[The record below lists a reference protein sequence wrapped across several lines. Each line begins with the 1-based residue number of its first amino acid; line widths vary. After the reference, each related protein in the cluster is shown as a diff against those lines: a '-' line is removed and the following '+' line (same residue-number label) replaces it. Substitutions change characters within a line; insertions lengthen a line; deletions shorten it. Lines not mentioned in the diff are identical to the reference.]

1 MSGTSNSP
9 SPDSGPAAPATT
21 KGGSLPESANITWT
35 KTRVTDAMRC
45 ERLGQRGA
53 VIWMTGLSGSGKSTM
68 AVGLDAHLYEAGKPS
83 FILDGDN
90 LRHGLCCDLG
100 FSSEDRH
107 ENIRRTGEVA
117 KLMAQSGI
125 IVICSLI
132 SPFDED
138 RRKVRESC
146 LRDAVPFAEVFI
158 AASLNV
164 CEQRDPKGLYAKA
177 RSGAL
182 KGFTGIDSPY
192 EPPQAAEVILQ
203 TGVNSPEAC
212 IQQLVAHVLALTSLK
227 AA

>member
-1 MSGTSNSP
+1 MSGSP
-9 SPDSGPAAPATT
+9 HPLSPDSGPAVPATT
-21 KGGSLPESANITWT
+21 KGGSLPESTNITWT
-35 KTRVTDAMRC
+35 QTRVTDAMRC

-68 AVGLDAHLYEAGKPS
+68 AVGLDAHLYQAGKPS

-100 FSSEDRH
+100 FSAEDRH

-132 SPFDED
+132 SPFDAD
-138 RRKVRESC
+138 RQRVRESC
-146 LRDAVPFAEVFI
+146 ARDAVPFAEVFI
-158 AASLNV
+158 AAPLNV

-177 RSGAL
+177 RSGAI

-192 EPPQAAEVILQ
+192 EPPQAAEVVLQ
-203 TGVNSPEAC
+203 TGVHSPEAC
-212 IQQLVAHVLALTSLK
+212 LLQLVAHVLQLTSLK
-227 AA
+227 A